1 MTIAIFDGV
10 KVLDLTTYLAG
21 PYATALLGD
30 LGADVIKIEPPGGDM
45 MRHYPSS
52 LPGDSRAFIGVN
64 RNKRSIV
71 IDLKQPDGLAV
82 FLRMVA
88 GADVVVQN
96 FRPGVAEGLSID
108 APRLRALNPRLVCCS
123 LTGFGTSGPMMDFPG
138 FDQVV
143 QSMTGVAAL
152 QGLAEGEPK
161 IVWGSIID
169 YFSASMLAFGI
180 SSALY
185 RRERTGEGQDV
196 DTSLLRS
203 ALTLQAGR
211 LVWAEGEAR
220 DVERDMRLGRVS
232 GIHPTK
238 EGHIYIQAQTP
249 PFWRALCMRLELP
262 DLATDPRFDDM
273 RKRKAQEPT
282 LLPLIRT
289 ALARRTAVEWERILG
304 GHVPCALVRPVE
316 DMFDHPQVIEQQMM
330 ATLTHPSLGR
340 YSAVTAPI
348 LIGDRGT
355 AAPDRPAPTI
365 GQHTREILSE
375 FGVSAD
381 ELSRLG
387 AAGAVR

>member
-21 PYATALLGD
+21 PYASALLGD
-30 LGADVIKIEPPGGDM
+30 LGADIIKIEPPGGDM
-45 MRHYPSS
+45 MRHYPST
-52 LPGDSRAFIGVN
+52 LPGESRAFLGVN

-71 IDLKQPDGLAV
+71 INLKDPDGLAL
-82 FLRMVA
+82 FQRMAA

-108 APRLRALNPRLVCCS
+108 YPRLRKLNPRLVYCS
-123 LTGFGTSGPMMDFPG
+123 LTGFGNSGPMQGFPG

-143 QSMTGVAAL
+143 QSMSGVAAL
-152 QGLAEGEPK
+152 QGLAEEEPK
-161 IVWGSIID
+161 IVWGSIVD

-185 RRERTGEGQDV
+185 RRERTGEGQTV

-211 LVWAEGEAR
+211 LVWAEGEPR
-220 DVERDMRLGRVS
+220 DIERDMRLGRVS

-238 EGHIYIQAQTP
+238 QGHIYIQAQTP
-249 PFWRALCMRLELP
+249 PFWKALCALLELP
-262 DLATDPRFDDM
+262 ELATDPRFDDM

-282 LLPLIRT
+282 LLPLIRG
-289 ALARRTAVEWERILG
+289 ALARRTAIEWESILG
-304 GHVPCALVRPVE
+304 GQVPCALVRPVE

-330 ATLTHPSLGR
+330 ATLEHPAVGR
-340 YSAVTAPI
+340 YTAVTAPI
-348 LIGDRGT
+348 LIGDQGSAT
-355 AAPDRPAPTI
+355 PDRPAPVL
-365 GQHTREILSE
+365 GEHTSEILSE
-375 FGVSAD
+375 FGLAAD
-381 ELSRLG
+381 EIARLG
-387 AAGAVR
+387 AVGAVK